1 MKTRRITIR
10 ARADLRQELSEAARQ
25 WDKGTKGRHI
35 QGEYFESIDAVR
47 RILTPGR
54 LRLWQLIGDKKP
66 ESIAGL
72 AAMAGRNF
80 KSVHQDIQLLIA
92 VGLVGQRETRGKRG
106 TRQEPRSLADSLT
119 LEVA

>member
-1 MKTRRITIR
+1 MKTRKITIR
-10 ARADLRQELSEAARQ
+10 ARADLQQELLAAARQ
-25 WDKGTKGRHI
+25 WDAGAKGRSI
-35 QGEYFESIDAVR
+35 RGDYFESIDAVR

-54 LRLWQLIGDKKP
+54 LRLWQLIRDQKP
-66 ESIAGL
+66 DSIASL

-92 VGLVGQRETRGKRG
+92 AGLVGLRETRGKRG

>member
-10 ARADLRQELSEAARQ
+10 SRADLQQELLEAARQ
-25 WDKGTKGRHI
+25 WDEGNKGRSI
-35 QGEYFESIDAVR
+35 RGDYFESIDAVR

-54 LRLWQLIGDKKP
+54 LRLWQLIRDRKP
-66 ESIAGL
+66 ESIVSL

-92 VGLVGQRETRGKRG
+92 VGLVGLRETSGKRG
-106 TRQEPRSLADSLT
+106 KRQEPRSLADSLV

>member
-10 ARADLRQELSEAARQ
+10 ARADLQQELLEAARQ
-25 WDKGTKGRHI
+25 WDEGTKGRATR
-35 QGEYFESIDAVR
+35 GGYFESIDAVR
-47 RILTPGR
+47 RVLTPGR
-54 LRLWQLIGDKKP
+54 LRLWQLIRDQKP
-66 ESIAGL
+66 DSIAGL

-92 VGLVGQRETRGKRG
+92 VGLVGLRETRGKRG